1 MMHAGRRE
9 TLYTSAP
16 SVQATSAGEPL
27 FARAH
32 RVREDC
38 ELRARR
44 LRLRLHSPTLS
55 VSRSR
60 GHSKRPLFRF
70 SLPARSSCLPVR
82 TRVTP
87 PATLAA
93 RHVLNTRVHSVG
105 ASVVVRAARTNR
117 HPCATYILTHTTV
130 FDRPCTSGRR
140 PRARGW
146 VQPYAFACLLH
157 HPCSRSGVCSRLVRF
172 CSPTHVLPCCKPIGS
187 RTNIP

>member
-9 TLYTSAP
+9 TLYTRAP

-32 RVREDC
+32 REDC

-44 LRLRLHSPTLS
+44 LRRRLHSPTLS

-82 TRVTP
+82 AFP
-87 PATLAA
+87 PPP
-93 RHVLNTRVHSVG
+93 RS
-105 ASVVVRAARTNR
+105 
-117 HPCATYILTHTTV
+117 P
-130 FDRPCTSGRR
+130 GRR
-140 PRARGW
+140 P
-146 VQPYAFACLLH
+146 
-157 HPCSRSGVCSRLVRF
+157 SRLEHTRPLGRCECRGPCRADQPAPLRHIHTDTHHSLRSTLHFGKTPTCPWLGTAVRF
-172 CSPTHVLPCCKPIGS
+172 CLPTAPSMFTFRRVLSACPILLPHCKPIGS